1 LKVKMLVAISGT
13 RGGADWPP
21 IGDVLEV
28 SDDEGA
34 QMCAGG
40 LAEPVADTP
49 KAETAVAPEPQK
61 RSGLTTENVPTRSG
75 KGKA

>member
-1 LKVKMLVAISGT
+1 MKVAISGT
-13 RGGADWPP
+13 RAGADWPP

-40 LAEPVADTP
+40 LAEPVADTGKVE
-49 KAETAVAPEPQK
+49 KADALEPEK
-61 RSGLTTENVPTRSG
+61 RSGLTTENAPTRGS
-75 KGKA
+75 KQKA